1 MTSTFQSD
9 LDVRQ
14 IGWGRGKPLWWTLA
28 PLTYQS
34 DRLNSTVTIPAEF
47 ITDLASVPRLPL
59 AYLLA
64 GGKGNRAA
72 VVHDFAYQFG
82 YWWAGG
88 VRLTVTK
95 TLADEVFL
103 EALRADPWSGASPSV
118 ARLMWIAVTIG
129 GSGVWADHLR
139 TNLLNPEWS
148 VDRWESA

>member
-1 MTSTFQSD
+1 MSAFQAD

-34 DRLNSTVTIPAEF
+34 DYLGGIVTIPAEF

-82 YWWAGG
+82 FWWVDG
-88 VRLTVTK
+88 VRRLTDKAT
-95 TLADEVFL
+95 ADIIFL
-103 EALRADPWSGASPSV
+103 EALRADPWSGTGPGIAW
-118 ARLMWIAVTIG
+118 LMWVAVKVG